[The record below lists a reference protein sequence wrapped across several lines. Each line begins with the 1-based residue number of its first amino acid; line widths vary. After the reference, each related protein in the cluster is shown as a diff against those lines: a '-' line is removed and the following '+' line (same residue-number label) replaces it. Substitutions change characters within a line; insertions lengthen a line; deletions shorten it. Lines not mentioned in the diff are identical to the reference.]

1 MTPTT
6 PAPHAPALP
15 ATIWSEL
22 VEDALLGSNRRSRPD
37 LLNQAAELTVARRAG
52 LRPAPAPEIPAA
64 APPDTRTPLPPAAA
78 RRLASLLADG
88 SGGELLP
95 QWLATARLRGYA
107 PPSSLL
113 PQLLDAARQRSDIRP
128 DAVAVAGP
136 VGRWLAGLNPEWRF
150 VLRVAVDSP
159 GRGPGPVPGPGT
171 EADDDATATNSQS
184 LWQEGLFAE
193 RVTYLTRLR
202 RRDPAAGLA
211 LLRTTWRSERAED
224 RLLFLDAL
232 QEGLGPEDEEFL
244 ESALGDRA
252 KNVRVTAAE
261 LLSTLPGS
269 ALAGRMAER
278 ARQAV
283 FPRGQELV
291 VEPPTSCDAAMQR
304 DGIAAGSPTG
314 RGDRAFWLGEIVAAT
329 PLSLWSELIGQPEQV
344 LALTPTPEW
353 ARELFDA
360 WARAA
365 VRQHDAAW
373 ASALLAVHAAH
384 GATGTLARLVAVLPP
399 DERAD
404 WTAGY
409 LAGQGLAD
417 AFQLLVTCPGPWPEL
432 LSTTVLDALADA
444 AHGGAYPWSH
454 SGVLGV
460 AERSLPVAAATRVDD
475 LAATGSAA
483 WAEVFTRLAGTLR
496 TRNAMLT
503 ELGSGEPGELG
514 SWESGG

>member
-6 PAPHAPALP
+6 PAPP
-15 ATIWSEL
+15 ATAWSDL
-22 VEDALLGSNRRSRPD
+22 VEDALLGTNRRSRPD
-37 LLNQAAELTVARRAG
+37 LLDRAAALTVARRAG

-88 SGGELLP
+88 SAGELLP
-95 QWLATARLRGYA
+95 QWLAATRLRGYA

-113 PQLLDAARQRSDIRP
+113 PQLLDTARQRSEIRP

-150 VLRVAVDSP
+150 VLRVPVEGPEVNDTTVDP
-159 GRGPGPVPGPGT
+159 
-171 EADDDATATNSQS
+171 TNSQS

-232 QEGLGPEDEEFL
+232 QEGLGPDDEAFL
-244 ESALGDRA
+244 EAALADRA
-252 KNVRVTAAE
+252 KNVRATAAE

-269 ALAGRMAER
+269 ALAGRMAQR

-283 FPRGQELV
+283 FLQGQDLV
-291 VEPPTSCDAAMQR
+291 VEPPTGCDAAMQR

-329 PLSLWSELIGQPEQV
+329 PLRLWTELIGPPEEV
-344 LALTPTPEW
+344 LALSPTPEW

-373 ASALLAVHAAH
+373 ASALLTIHAAH
-384 GATGTLARLVAVLPP
+384 GATGTPARLVAVLPP
-399 DERAD
+399 DERAE
-404 WTAGY
+404 WTAGF
-409 LAGQGLAD
+409 LSVQGLAD

-432 LSTTVLDALADA
+432 LSTTVLDALAEA
-444 AHGGAYPWSH
+444 ANGGAYPWSH

-460 AERSLPVAAATRVDD
+460 AERSLPVAAAARVDE

-503 ELGSGEPGELG
+503 ELGSREPDSREPGGVKLAG
-514 SWESGG
+514 